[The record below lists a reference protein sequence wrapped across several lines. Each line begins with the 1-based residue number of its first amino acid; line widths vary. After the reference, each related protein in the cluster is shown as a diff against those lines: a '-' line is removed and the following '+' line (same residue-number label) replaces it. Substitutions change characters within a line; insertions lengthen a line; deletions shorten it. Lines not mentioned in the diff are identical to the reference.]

1 MPSNDRGKADAH
13 MAGNATLQ
21 PMSGLPTVRGMAS
34 WLVSQTSL
42 TRGVSML
49 RTLLIVSFLLLAMI
63 APVWIPVR
71 AIKVLAARPVATR
84 MKEDG

>member
-1 MPSNDRGKADAH
+1 MIEARPTHVAS
-13 MAGNATLQ
+13 NATLQ

-34 WLVSQTSL
+34 WLVSQTAL

-84 MKEDG
+84 LKEDG

>member
-1 MPSNDRGKADAH
+1 
-13 MAGNATLQ
+13 
-21 PMSGLPTVRGMAS
+21 MAS
-34 WLVSQTSL
+34 LLVSQTAL

-49 RTLLIVSFLLLAMI
+49 RTLLIVSFLLLATI

-84 MKEDG
+84 LKEDG

>member
-1 MPSNDRGKADAH
+1 MIEARPTHVAD
-13 MAGNATLQ
+13 NATLQ

-34 WLVSQTSL
+34 LLVSQTAL
-42 TRGVSML
+42 TML
-49 RTLLIVSFLLLAMI
+49 RTLLIVSFLLLATI

-84 MKEDG
+84 LKEDG

>member
-1 MPSNDRGKADAH
+1 MTEARPTHVASI
-13 MAGNATLQ
+13 ATLQ
-21 PMSGLPTVRGMAS
+21 PMPGLPTVRGMAS
-34 WLVSQTSL
+34 WLVSQTAL

-84 MKEDG
+84 LKEDG